1 MGDFVPKFERN
12 LDSKPLGPRPLPTA
26 GAIPVKDEKGRIV
39 MKKVK
44 VQRYM
49 AGKAG
54 NNEEENLKEHRE
66 EKRERELHR
75 HERRDKERDR
85 ERGEHRHGRK
95 DDKNAIRRRDRRDQ
109 QLDEYKRE
117 LKEEEAFAVGE
128 EEEEEDEQ
136 TRDERHHR
144 ALIRRRRLE
153 QDEAPLEQED
163 LEEEADEDERQ
174 RRRELL
180 KRIQQR
186 HEEEEL
192 LSKQPDAGEV
202 SEESEEESS
211 EGEEEDSEE
220 EMMPRLKPVFVP
232 RNDRVTLIELEKE
245 QAKLEQLKFEEEK
258 RKEEKKRLT
267 ARLVEEQLKRE
278 VEQDKAKREEGAQ
291 LDLAAVNTDDES
303 EEIAYELWKVREM
316 KRLKRNREEREA
328 LARDKEE
335 MERIH
340 NMTEEERRN
349 YLRMNPKII
358 TNQQN
363 KGKYKFLQKYYHR
376 GAFFLD
382 KEDDVLRRN
391 FAEATGE
398 DVFDKSVLPKV
409 MQVKNFG
416 KASRSKWTHLT
427 AEDTTDHQG
436 VWATPTPLSAKFVAK
451 YAAGM
456 KNVFEKPSAK
466 KRKIAGD

>member
-49 AGKAG
+49 AGKVPEFARDSESDEDFQQ

-95 DDKNAIRRRDRRDQ
+95 DDKNSIRRRDRRDQ

-144 ALIRRRRLE
+144 ALIRRRRME

-163 LEEEADEDERQ
+163 LEEEADEASTNAAGGGGSLPSPGNCSPNSPTPVKSVKRV
-174 RRRELL
+174 RKKVRRERR
-180 KRIQQR
+180 K
-186 HEEEEL
+186 
-192 LSKQPDAGEV
+192 
-202 SEESEEESS
+202 
-211 EGEEEDSEE
+211 DSEE

-409 MQVKNFG
+409 MQ
-416 KASRSKWTHLT
+416 WTHLT